1 MEEAPKANEKIV
13 PYNILNSLY
22 VISNKNNHFGIDFS
36 DLGNYLYITAF
47 DKKRK
52 IEFEKKITLEEIK
65 KIDNFF
71 EIKNIKDCLKEI
83 ENGINN
89 SKIEIK
95 ENKNHV
101 VISIPSNHKKIKDN
115 IIFWLIK
122 KENNDEK
129 INSLNN
135 VIKDLKNE
143 IYNQRKFNKRYSL
156 SLFILLFAFMIS
168 NKNSNQN
175 NNKLNLIKLE
185 NENINKSQIEQA
197 LNKLLEDLNERN
209 LKKSLKENYQLKR
222 IKIQSSIIKKNETNK
237 LSLKKWIN
245 PKKYIRT
252 ELLYKLS
259 RDGDSINEFHKRC
272 DNKSPT
278 LILIESIDGNKFGGY
293 TKSTWDGDIGK
304 NDGESFLFSLSKNMK
319 YEKKYNPTNNRDIVC
334 GTSYGPY
341 FGLNDLIFKNTMK
354 YCKSYKGTQFSFLD
368 DKSFSNNK
376 NNTIEVKEVEVFQI
390 YFE

>member
-1 MEEAPKANEKIV
+1 MKEAPKANEKIL
-13 PYNILNSLY
+13 PYNISNSLF
-22 VISNKNNHFGIDFS
+22 VSNKSNKFKIDFS
-36 DLGNYLYITAF
+36 NLGNNLYITAI
-47 DKKRK
+47 DEQKK
-52 IEFEKKITLEEIK
+52 IEYEKKISLEEIK
-65 KIDNFF
+65 KIENFF
-71 EIKNIKDCLKEI
+71 GIKNIEDCLKEI

-89 SKIEIK
+89 GKIDIK
-95 ENKNHV
+95 QNKNHII
-101 VISIPSNHKKIKDN
+101 ISIPSNHEQFKNN

-129 INSLNN
+129 INTINN
-135 VIKDLKNE
+135 MIKDLKKE
-143 IYNQRKFNKRYSL
+143 INNQRKFNN
-156 SLFILLFAFMIS
+156 LFSFSIFVLLFAFMIS
-168 NKNSNQN
+168 FKNQNQN
-175 NNKLNLIKLE
+175 NNSNLIKFG
-185 NENINKSQIEQA
+185 NEN
-197 LNKLLEDLNERN
+197 LNQSTLKILLEDLNERN
-209 LKKSLKENYQLKR
+209 LKKSLNKKNQLKR
-222 IKIQSSIIKKNETNK
+222 LILNSNIIKNNETNK

-245 PKKYIRT
+245 SKKFIRA

-259 RDGDSINEFHKRC
+259 RDGDSIKEFHNRC

-278 LILIESIDGNKFGGY
+278 LILIESLDGNKFGGY
-293 TKSTWDGDIGK
+293 TKSTWDGNIGK
-304 NDGESFLFSLSKNMK
+304 KDGETFLFSLSKNMK

-376 NNTIEVKEVEVFQI
+376 NNTIEVKEVEIFQI